1 MSEQVVQIRELHFSY
16 PDGTSALN
24 GLNLDISKNECLGLI
39 GPNGAGKTTALLA
52 MCGLHFGDG
61 IVSVNGQ
68 EMTRKNAD
76 DLRYKVGFV
85 FQYPDDQLFMPTVF
99 EDVAFGPEN
108 LGYEKPK
115 VREKVQEALR
125 AMELDGYENKSAHHL
140 SGGEKKRVA
149 IATVLS
155 MQPEML
161 ILDEPTTNLDP
172 HSRRGLIKL
181 LAGMDITK
189 IIAGHDL
196 EMILELCTKV
206 AVLNDGKIAALGHPE
221 ELLANDQLMEENLLE
236 VPYSLR

>member
-52 MCGLHFGDG
+52 MCGLHFGNG

-115 VREKVQEALR
+115 VREKVQEALH
-125 AMELDGYENKSAHHL
+125 AMELDGYEDKSAHHL

-172 HSRRGLIKL
+172 HSRRELIKL

>member
-52 MCGLHFGDG
+52 MCGLHFGNG

-115 VREKVQEALR
+115 VREKVQEALH
-125 AMELDGYENKSAHHL
+125 AMELDGYEDKSAHHL